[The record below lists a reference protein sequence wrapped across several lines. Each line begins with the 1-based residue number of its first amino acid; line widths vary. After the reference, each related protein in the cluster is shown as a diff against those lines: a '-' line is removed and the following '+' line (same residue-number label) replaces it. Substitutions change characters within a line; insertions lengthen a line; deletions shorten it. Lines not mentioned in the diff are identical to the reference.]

1 MEGSS
6 NSLGSGGGLATAV
19 AKPGMRHGASS
30 KAKSLTSM
38 PARSGTGAGAAEA
51 SLGDTADPISIHHL
65 PPPPPS
71 QLTTS
76 GADAEAPHVVLGGR
90 GPAGGSTVTSF
101 ATPVASDG
109 PVAVRSGMYPSSRR
123 QGGAAASVGARSMLP
138 RAGASSAA
146 MPAAYCGGE
155 DANGESSAPN
165 TGYYYSR
172 YYGSDQ
178 ASYYSSSTYGYYN
191 NQGEYPGGGGGSSGS
206 TNMPYGST
214 SGPMAGS
221 TSSGAGASDGQSV
234 PVYSFPYQPS
244 SSATANPQQHPNQP
258 PAQYQQSQRQQPPQ
272 PPQPPPPPPQQQ
284 QSQHS
289 PQHQSPYSPQMPAT
303 EQGSSAYQSYYQ
315 QTYQPPQQPRPQ
327 QLPITASTSQSLGGE
342 SQYYGY
348 YYRSGS
354 DPRRGHAR
362 TASGGSGAHYYNSQ
376 QQQQQHGYP
385 PSSSGE
391 GEALCNQGS
400 NMQSSS
406 QGGATE
412 GYYQQYAQC
421 PAYSFQGSPPSAQQQ
436 HSSYMGGE
444 GQSSSV
450 SASYGLAV
458 HAASRG
464 SQPCSTTTSAYGG
477 ESDATQ
483 GTSAARYAGGA
494 YGQPDNAGSNMNGS
508 EGGGV
513 GGRGYGS
520 STAAAA
526 AGNGGAGAGGGSASG
541 GYYGVAY
548 SSGYSAPAPH
558 ASRARGVPYRDAGGD
573 TGGMPLG
580 PASGKS
586 GQAAASGSYLS
597 PQQGSGAEVEDGG
610 QSYHGYAANGYRD
623 YYAAAN
629 QIGSSGISPG
639 YGYPAGQASPQQQT
653 IAYHASYACG
663 EAQPGS
669 SAAASP
675 PVTEN
680 HQRGSGGPPQPPPQ
694 QYQRGGSFY
703 ATDPRFGGGGDSN
716 GGSYDA
722 HGYTPH
728 HPQQQQQQGYHRGY
742 SGSSHPQ
749 YRADARP
756 GGASMPVSRTSQ
768 YVSQPPETAPRRYN
782 VAEEQGKKDRA
793 EELARTQASDDMV
806 PMSLV
811 RSGGHSRSN
820 SSGNGRG
827 DGGVGSV
834 APAPSRKRGKKG
846 GNSGTDRVQSAA
858 QTEGAPEAAEK
869 DGKHGTCG
877 QRSAEVSTQVAPAS
891 AKSAEYKRQASSQQA
906 DAPIPEQTLRTREPL
921 VSLELPPSSLNA
933 PHPQQP
939 PPQNAGEDSTTD
951 RSDRVPKDAARS
963 QQTSDRCMPPKGSV
977 TAAAHDSGES
987 SLSGAEDNADEE
999 AEADYATETFMNS
1012 KRDTATS
1019 AMTAIPVGRQGAGST
1034 GSGSRSQPQHRSSST
1049 ERSAAHASSV
1059 SHGSGS
1065 GSGAQ
1070 SFLRPSP
1077 LTQCLGTP
1085 FHTYI
1090 CGAIVEQA
1098 AQLQTNACSSSATG
1112 GGTGI
1117 AAGSTGTPPASL
1129 STAALA
1135 VRPAMYAPVQRLLS
1149 REMSRGACSATEERD
1164 RGLAQPSMVSGD
1176 VDAEGAR
1183 ACSEEDEGYAHGGAE
1198 EAEAAGEGSKDDDA
1212 EGGLESVRDLGGMK
1226 PATKPL
1232 TADALAAARDASN
1245 TTTPPPRPGTTL
1257 TDSSLRSIGGRPHH
1271 LHLLAHHH
1279 SHHMR
1284 RSTPASGVSSPS
1296 VPIQHHCHAYH
1307 GTSPFLQPASL
1318 ASSCTAFL
1326 SAGGGAAANK
1336 YVQSPESGSSAAL
1349 PPRLPS
1355 GGGGSTPHLHRAG
1368 GGSREGS
1375 GAAATMQQP
1384 PSMVSYPHR
1393 YPNQPSFD
1401 LDGGRCAVVM
1411 EGASG
1416 DAEDH
1421 LQYCYQGNN
1430 TRACNTTKLSLRQQ
1444 QQQSTGAEAAISGRR
1459 AGPGVTSLTSSPATV
1474 VCGSTF
1480 LNTPSQSSLLLSNG
1494 ATARPG
1500 SATPS
1505 PTIQQHQHQRI
1516 ANSGGASRFA
1526 TSPDG
1531 GGQQGSMNGPANNIS
1546 STGGSSHRV
1555 GSPAHNRYTSPTHTN
1570 GHHAGGSQINLQ
1582 AGGRYPMPATR
1593 PPYIY
1598 EHHVGQELLLEEFH
1612 AAMRFNAAS
1621 FGNIACLVDAFSPQ
1635 VPVASDLEFPC
1646 NEDHCQLICTR
1657 GSRGLSSSPG
1667 GGSSQHGSAQG
1678 SRSSRGGTF
1687 LALQSEDARATGG
1700 AGHNSTGGGG
1710 GGQEGP
1716 ALPTLRPAQ
1725 ADRTHYWDFSGPSYC
1740 EPVMTLKSIWQSF
1753 DSPFGCVV
1761 NLAEP
1766 IYPAPMRPAEGELVY
1781 TPLLSGFR
1789 IRFHPASPAYKRLTA
1804 LREVRRQRRR
1814 EEAAASESVGV
1825 SAEDEHA
1832 TTGVEGVARG
1842 GGSSHTAGSYAE
1854 EDGVLTWSATDRPNN
1869 RNIIVEQIVEL
1880 AKCDESYAELLTATT
1895 ADVDHQSWVALMWQP
1910 VFCGGHSSKH
1920 SCGTFLAYY
1929 LLRAPRHLFVP
1940 FADKSEGAAMNSSW
1954 NSPVFRGDRAALSFD
1969 LWSLQR
1975 HYHVARWVSPPP
1987 MTHIM
1992 TALSVD
1998 GEDDEPDNGSSSCA
2012 STSRGRN
2019 SWEEGQTGCASN
2031 RTTESFAFS
2040 TNGDSR
2046 LRLRDAYMG
2055 STGAGAVVGGESSS
2069 TTIAGAVAAPH
2080 TTTGTANAA
2089 ACPTRAKAST
2099 YVRIPLVGLIP
2110 NRCRSEVWFKPV
2122 YDASLMDVHRHGGG
2136 SGGVMGGGDGVG
2148 AGASGVGAG
2157 MGASNGLGGAGGG
2170 GSGAGGNV
2178 GDNGDHTG
2186 LYAFYAPLFLIVT
2199 ALQLM
2204 CWDAYNEW
2212 ERKSPTC
2219 AAAAGRPSAFSE
2231 VRRDAGDSEAAIGG
2245 ASGAAGT
2252 PSSSFAPSPAT
2263 AEEAMVA
2270 AQRQQQQQ
2278 QSDYESEATAGAG
2291 TGGGNPSRGAATH
2304 RRNPWSSYVAKG
2316 VELMTDAARQ
2326 YRAVR
2331 EVANLDGSAEE
2342 GTSGCAVVFSSGGC
2356 AATTSE
2362 GCIGSAEEKRP
2373 VDGDKSVAKQ
2383 QRGGCAVVA
2392 GGTSSSLCDPAA
2404 RVIAG
2409 LLDYYQWAQYDTSLT
2424 ALAAA
2429 YCAT

>member
-694 QYQRGGSFY
+694 
-703 ATDPRFGGGGDSN
+703 
-716 GGSYDA
+716 
-722 HGYTPH
+722 H
-728 HPQQQQQQGYHRGY
+728 
-742 SGSSHPQ
+742 GSSHPQ

-806 PMSLV
+806 PMSL
-811 RSGGHSRSN
+811 
-820 SSGNGRG
+820 
-827 DGGVGSV
+827 
-834 APAPSRKRGKKG
+834 
-846 GNSGTDRVQSAA
+846 SAA

-1019 AMTAIPVGRQGAGST
+1019 AMTAIP
-1034 GSGSRSQPQHRSSST
+1034 
-1049 ERSAAHASSV
+1049 
-1059 SHGSGS
+1059 
-1065 GSGAQ
+1065 
-1070 SFLRPSP
+1070 
-1077 LTQCLGTP
+1077 CLGTP

-1232 TADALAAARDASN
+1232 TADALAAAR
-1245 TTTPPPRPGTTL
+1245 
-1257 TDSSLRSIGGRPHH
+1257 
-1271 LHLLAHHH
+1271 
-1279 SHHMR
+1279 
-1284 RSTPASGVSSPS
+1284 VSSPS

-2245 ASGAAGT
+2245 AS
-2252 PSSSFAPSPAT
+2252 
-2263 AEEAMVA
+2263 
-2270 AQRQQQQQ
+2270 
-2278 QSDYESEATAGAG
+2278 EATAGAG

>member
-19 AKPGMRHGASS
+19 AKPGMQHGASS

-165 TGYYYSR
+165 TGYYYSK

-362 TASGGSGAHYYNSQ
+362 TASGGSGAHYYSSQ

-444 GQSSSV
+444 GQNSSV

-675 PVTEN
+675 PAHLSHLSRRSSST
-680 HQRGSGGPPQPPPQ
+680 SGVAAST
-694 QYQRGGSFY
+694 RLIL
-703 ATDPRFGGGGDSN
+703 AL
-716 GGSYDA
+716 A
-722 HGYTPH
+722 
-728 HPQQQQQQGYHRGY
+728 
-742 SGSSHPQ
+742 

-782 VAEEQGKKDRA
+782 VAEEQGKNDRA
-793 EELARTQASDDMV
+793 EELVRTQASDDMV
-806 PMSLV
+806 PMSL
-811 RSGGHSRSN
+811 
-820 SSGNGRG
+820 
-827 DGGVGSV
+827 
-834 APAPSRKRGKKG
+834 
-846 GNSGTDRVQSAA
+846 SAA

-1019 AMTAIPVGRQGAGST
+1019 AMTAIP
-1034 GSGSRSQPQHRSSST
+1034 
-1049 ERSAAHASSV
+1049 
-1059 SHGSGS
+1059 
-1065 GSGAQ
+1065 
-1070 SFLRPSP
+1070 
-1077 LTQCLGTP
+1077 CLGTP

-1183 ACSEEDEGYAHGGAE
+1183 ACSEEDEG
-1198 EAEAAGEGSKDDDA
+1198 
-1212 EGGLESVRDLGGMK
+1212 VRDLGGMK

-1232 TADALAAARDASN
+1232 TADALAAAR
-1245 TTTPPPRPGTTL
+1245 
-1257 TDSSLRSIGGRPHH
+1257 
-1271 LHLLAHHH
+1271 
-1279 SHHMR
+1279 
-1284 RSTPASGVSSPS
+1284 VSSPS

-1336 YVQSPESGSSAAL
+1336 YAQSPESGSSAAL

-1716 ALPTLRPAQ
+1716 ALPPLRPAQ

-2157 MGASNGLGGAGGG
+2157 MGASNGLGGAGG
-2170 GSGAGGNV
+2170 A
-2178 GDNGDHTG
+2178 
-2186 LYAFYAPLFLIVT
+2186 AA
-2199 ALQLM
+2199 ALEAMWLM

-2245 ASGAAGT
+2245 A
-2252 PSSSFAPSPAT
+2252 
-2263 AEEAMVA
+2263 
-2270 AQRQQQQQ
+2270 
-2278 QSDYESEATAGAG
+2278 SEATAGAG

>member
-1 MEGSS
+1 
-6 NSLGSGGGLATAV
+6 
-19 AKPGMRHGASS
+19 
-30 KAKSLTSM
+30 
-38 PARSGTGAGAAEA
+38 
-51 SLGDTADPISIHHL
+51 
-65 PPPPPS
+65 
-71 QLTTS
+71 
-76 GADAEAPHVVLGGR
+76 
-90 GPAGGSTVTSF
+90 
-101 ATPVASDG
+101 
-109 PVAVRSGMYPSSRR
+109 MYPSSRR
-123 QGGAAASVGARSMLP
+123 QGGGTAASVGARSTLP

-146 MPAAYCGGE
+146 MPAAYGGGE
-155 DANGESSAPN
+155 DVNGESSAPN
-165 TGYYYSR
+165 TSYYYSK

-178 ASYYSSSTYGYYN
+178 ASYYSSSTHGYYN

-206 TNMPYGST
+206 TSMPYGST
-214 SGPMAGS
+214 PGPMVGS

-244 SSATANPQQHPNQP
+244 SSATANPQQHPNQHS
-258 PAQYQQSQRQQPPQ
+258 AQYQQSHRQP
-272 PPQPPPPPPQQQ
+272 PPQPPPPQQQ
-284 QSQHS
+284 
-289 PQHQSPYSPQMPAT
+289 QSPYSPQMPAT
-303 EQGSSAYQSYYQ
+303 EPGSSAYQSYYQ
-315 QTYQPPQQPRPQ
+315 QAYQPQQPQQQPKPRPQ
-327 QLPITASTSQSLGGE
+327 QYQMTASTSQSLGGE

-348 YYRSGS
+348 YHGSGS
-354 DPRRGHAR
+354 GQRRGHAR
-362 TASGGSGAHYYNSQ
+362 TASSGSGAHYYNSQ
-376 QQQQQHGYP
+376 QQQQPQGYP
-385 PSSSGE
+385 PPSSGE
-391 GEALCNQGS
+391 GEGLYNQGS
-400 NMQSSS
+400 SMQSSS
-406 QGGATE
+406 QGGAAE
-412 GYYQQYAQC
+412 VYYQQYAQC
-421 PAYSFQGSPPSAQQQ
+421 PAYSYQGSPPSAQQQ
-436 HSSYMGGE
+436 QQQPQHSPYMGGE

-450 SASYGLAV
+450 SVSYGHAI
-458 HAASRG
+458 HAASRS

-494 YGQPDNAGSNMNGS
+494 YGQPDNAGSNMSGS
-508 EGGGV
+508 EGGGL

-520 STAAAA
+520 STATAA
-526 AGNGGAGAGGGSASG
+526 AGNGWSGVGGGSASG
-541 GYYGVAY
+541 GYYGAGY
-548 SSGYSAPAPH
+548 ASGYSAPALH
-558 ASRARGVPYRDAGGD
+558 ASRTRGVPYTDAGSD
-573 TGGMPLG
+573 
-580 PASGKS
+580 KS
-586 GQAAASGSYLS
+586 GQAVSSGSYPS
-597 PQQGSGAEVEDGG
+597 PQPGSGAEVEDGG
-610 QSYHGYAANGYRD
+610 QSYHGYAANGYRE

-639 YGYPAGQASPQQQT
+639 YGYPAGHASPQQQT
-653 IAYHASYACG
+653 IAYQASYACG
-663 EAQPGS
+663 EAQPGP

-675 PVTEN
+675 PITET

-703 ATDPRFGGGGDSN
+703 VTDPRYGGGGDSN
-716 GGSYDA
+716 GGGYDA

-728 HPQQQQQQGYHRGY
+728 HPQQQQQQGCYRGY

-749 YRADARP
+749 HRADARP
-756 GGASMPVSRTSQ
+756 GRASMPVSRNSQ

-782 VAEEQGKKDRA
+782 VTEEQGKSDRS
-793 EELARTQASDDMV
+793 EELARAQASDDIV
-806 PMSLV
+806 PMSSV

-827 DGGVGSV
+827 DGGVGSA

-846 GNSGTDRVQSAA
+846 GNSGADRVQSAA
-858 QTEGAPEAAEK
+858 NPEGAPEAAEK
-869 DGKHGTCG
+869 DEKHGTCG
-877 QRSAEVSTQVAPAS
+877 QCSADLRTHVVPAS
-891 AKSAEYKRQASSQQA
+891 DKNVEYQQA
-906 DAPIPEQTLRTREPL
+906 DAPMPEQALLTREPVVL
-921 VSLELPPSSLNA
+921 LELPPSSLNA

-939 PPQNAGEDSTTD
+939 LPQNVGEDSTAG
-951 RSDRVPKDAARS
+951 RSDGVPKDAVRS
-963 QQTSDRCMPPKGSV
+963 PQVSDCCMPPKSSV

-987 SLSGAEDNADEE
+987 SLSGAEDDAEEE
-999 AEADYATETFMNS
+999 AEADYATETFTDS
-1012 KRDTATS
+1012 RLDTATS
-1019 AMTAIPVGRQGAGST
+1019 AMATILVDRQGGAGST
-1034 GSGSRSQPQHRSSST
+1034 GSGSRSQRQHRSSGT
-1049 ERSAAHASSV
+1049 ERSATHASSA

-1077 LTQCLGTP
+1077 LTQCLGAP

-1098 AQLQTNACSSSATG
+1098 AQLQTNACSSSASG
-1112 GGTGI
+1112 GGAGV

-1129 STAALA
+1129 STASLA

-1149 REMSRGACSATEERD
+1149 REMSRGAYSATEERD
-1164 RGLAQPSMVSGD
+1164 RGLARPSMDSGD
-1176 VDAEGAR
+1176 ADAEGTR
-1183 ACSEEDEGYAHGGAE
+1183 ACVEEDEGYAHGGAGA
-1198 EAEAAGEGSKDDDA
+1198 AEAAGEGSKDEDA
-1212 EGGLESVRDLGGMK
+1212 EGDLESVRDLGGMK
-1226 PATKPL
+1226 PATAPL

-1245 TTTPPPRPGTTL
+1245 TAAPPPRPGTTP
-1257 TDSSLRSIGGRPHH
+1257 TDSSLRSIVGRPHH

-1318 ASSCTAFL
+1318 AASCTASL

-1355 GGGGSTPHLHRAG
+1355 GGGGSTPHLHRAA
-1368 GGSREGS
+1368 GGSREGI

-1384 PSMVSYPHR
+1384 PSIVSYPHR
-1393 YPNQPSFD
+1393 YPNQPAFD
-1401 LDGGRCAVVM
+1401 LDGGRCGVVM

-1430 TRACNTTKLSLRQQ
+1430 TRGCNTTKLSLRQQ
-1444 QQQSTGAEAAISGRR
+1444 QQQQQQSTGAEGTVTGRR
-1459 AGPGVTSLTSSPATV
+1459 AGPGSASLTSSPATV
-1474 VCGSTF
+1474 VCSSTF

-1500 SATPS
+1500 SSTPS
-1505 PTIQQHQHQRI
+1505 PTIQQHQHQRVS
-1516 ANSGGASRFA
+1516 NSGGASRFA

-1531 GGQQGSMNGPANNIS
+1531 GGQQGSMSGPANNIS
-1546 STGGSSHRV
+1546 STGASSHRIS
-1555 GSPAHNRYTSPTHTN
+1555 SPAHNRYTSPTHTN
-1570 GHHAGGSQINLQ
+1570 VYHTGGSQINLQ
-1582 AGGRYPMPATR
+1582 AGGRYPMPASR

-1646 NEDHCQLICTR
+1646 NEDQCQLICTR
-1657 GSRGLSSSPG
+1657 GSRGLSLSPG
-1667 GGSSQHGSAQG
+1667 GGSSQHGSAHG

-1687 LALQSEDARATGG
+1687 LALQSEDARTTGG
-1700 AGHNSTGGGG
+1700 AGHNSTSGGGG

-1716 ALPTLRPAQ
+1716 VLPTPRPAQ
-1725 ADRTHYWDFSGPSYC
+1725 ADRTHYWDFAGPSYC

-1804 LREVRRQRRR
+1804 LREIRRQRRR
-1814 EEAAASESVGV
+1814 EEAAASESAGV

-1832 TTGVEGVARG
+1832 TTSVEGAAHG
-1842 GGSSHTAGSYAE
+1842 GGSSHTTGSYAE

-1869 RNIIVEQIVEL
+1869 RNIMVEQIVEL

-1954 NSPVFRGDRAALSFD
+1954 SSPVFRGDRAALSFD

-2046 LRLRDAYMG
+2046 LRLRDVYAG
-2055 STGAGAVVGGESSS
+2055 STGAGTVVGGESSS
-2069 TTIAGAVAAPH
+2069 PTISGAVAAPH
-2080 TTTGTANAA
+2080 TATGTANAET
-2089 ACPTRAKAST
+2089 CPTRAKTAT
-2099 YVRIPLVGLIP
+2099 YVRIPLVGLVP

-2122 YDASLMDVHRHGGG
+2122 YNASLMDAHRHGGG
-2136 SGGVMGGGDGVG
+2136 SGGAMGGGDGAG
-2148 AGASGVGAG
+2148 AGTSGGGAG
-2157 MGASNGLGGAGGG
+2157 MGASNGLGSAGGG
-2170 GSGAGGNV
+2170 GSGVGGNA
-2178 GDNGDHTG
+2178 GDNGDRTG

-2212 ERKSPTC
+2212 ERKSPTS
-2219 AAAAGRPSAFSE
+2219 AAAAGRPSTFSE
-2231 VRRDAGDSEAAIGG
+2231 VRRDAEDSETAIGG
-2245 ASGAAGT
+2245 AVGAAGT
-2252 PSSSFAPSPAT
+2252 LSSPFTPSPAT
-2263 AEEAMVA
+2263 AEEAMAA
-2270 AQRQQQQQ
+2270 AQRQQQQ
-2278 QSDYESEATAGAG
+2278 QSDYESEATTGSG
-2291 TGGGNPSRGAATH
+2291 TGGGNPSRGAAAH

-2331 EVANLDGSAEE
+2331 EVANLDAAVEE
-2342 GTSGCAVVFSSGGC
+2342 GTSGCAVVCNSSGGSVV
-2356 AATTSE
+2356 TTSE
-2362 GCIGSAEEKRP
+2362 GCISSAEEKRP
-2373 VDGDKSVAKQ
+2373 GDGDKSVTRQ

-2429 YCAT
+2429 YCAI

>member
-1 MEGSS
+1 
-6 NSLGSGGGLATAV
+6 
-19 AKPGMRHGASS
+19 
-30 KAKSLTSM
+30 
-38 PARSGTGAGAAEA
+38 
-51 SLGDTADPISIHHL
+51 
-65 PPPPPS
+65 
-71 QLTTS
+71 
-76 GADAEAPHVVLGGR
+76 
-90 GPAGGSTVTSF
+90 
-101 ATPVASDG
+101 
-109 PVAVRSGMYPSSRR
+109 MYPSSRR
-123 QGGAAASVGARSMLP
+123 QGGAAASVGVRSTLP
-138 RAGASSAA
+138 RAGVSSTA
-146 MPAAYCGGE
+146 MPAAHGGGE
-155 DANGESSAPN
+155 DVNGESLASN
-165 TGYYYSR
+165 TGYYYSKH
-172 YYGSDQ
+172 YGSDQ
-178 ASYYSSSTYGYYN
+178 ASYYISSTYGYYN
-191 NQGEYPGGGGGSSGS
+191 NQGEYPGGGGGSGCS
-206 TNMPYGST
+206 TSMPYGST

-221 TSSGAGASDGQSV
+221 TSSGAGANDGQSV

-258 PAQYQQSQRQQPPQ
+258 STQYQQSQRQQPP
-272 PPQPPPPPPQQQ
+272 PPPQQQ
-284 QSQHS
+284 QQQSQYS
-289 PQHQSPYSPQMPAT
+289 PQQQSPYSSQTPGT

-315 QTYQPPQQPRPQ
+315 QTYQPPPQQPQPRPHQ
-327 QLPITASTSQSLGGE
+327 FSMTASTSQTLGEE
-342 SQYYGY
+342 SQYYSY
-348 YYRSGS
+348 YYSSGS
-354 DPRRGHAR
+354 AQRRGNAR
-362 TASGGSGAHYYNSQ
+362 TASGGSGAHYYNLQ

-385 PSSSGE
+385 PPSSGE
-391 GEALCNQGS
+391 GEALYNQGS
-400 NMQSSS
+400 NMPSSS

-436 HSSYMGGE
+436 QPQPQQSPYTGGE
-444 GQSSSV
+444 GQSSAV
-450 SASYGLAV
+450 SASYGHAI
-458 HAASRG
+458 HAASRS
-464 SQPCSTTTSAYGG
+464 SQPCSTSTSAYGG
-477 ESDATQ
+477 ESDAAQ

-520 STAAAA
+520 GTATAA
-526 AGNGGAGAGGGSASG
+526 AGNGGPGVGGASASG
-541 GYYGVAY
+541 GYYGAGY
-548 SSGYSAPAPH
+548 ATGYSAPAPH
-558 ASRARGVPYRDAGGD
+558 ASRTRGVPYTDAGGD
-573 TGGMPLG
+573 TGGMPLV

-586 GQAAASGSYLS
+586 GQAAASGSYPS

-629 QIGSSGISPG
+629 PIGSSGISPG
-639 YGYPAGQASPQQQT
+639 YTYPVGHASPQQQT
-653 IAYHASYACG
+653 IAYQASYACG

-675 PVTEN
+675 PAAEN
-680 HQRGSGGPPQPPPQ
+680 HQRSSGGPPQAPQ
-694 QYQRGGSFY
+694 QQFQRGGSFY
-703 ATDPRFGGGGDSN
+703 ATDPRYSGGGDSN

-728 HPQQQQQQGYHRGY
+728 NLQQQQQQGYYRGY
-742 SGSSHPQ
+742 SGPSHPQ
-749 YRADARP
+749 HRADARP

-768 YVSQPPETAPRRYN
+768 YVSQPPETAPRRYD
-782 VAEEQGKKDRA
+782 VAEAQGKNDRA

-806 PMSLV
+806 PMSSV
-811 RSGGHSRSN
+811 RSMGHSRSN

-827 DGGVGSV
+827 DGGVGSA
-834 APAPSRKRGKKG
+834 APVPSRKRGKKR
-846 GNSGTDRVQSAA
+846 GNSGTERVQSAA
-858 QTEGAPEAAEK
+858 HTEGAPEAAEK
-869 DGKHGTCG
+869 DGKHGPCG
-877 QRSAEVSTQVAPAS
+877 QRSAEVSTHVAPAS
-891 AKSAEYKRQASSQQA
+891 AKSAECQWQASSQQA
-906 DAPIPEQTLRTREPL
+906 DAPIPEQTLVTREPL
-921 VSLELPPSSLNA
+921 VSLELPSSSLNA
-933 PHPQQP
+933 PRPQQP
-939 PPQNAGEDSTTD
+939 PPQNAGEDSTTG
-951 RSDRVPKDAARS
+951 RSDGVPKDAVRS
-963 QQTSDRCMPPKGSV
+963 QQASDRCILPKGST

-987 SLSGAEDNADEE
+987 SLSRTEDDADEE
-999 AEADYATETFMNS
+999 AEADYATETFMDS

-1019 AMTAIPVGRQGAGST
+1019 AMAAILVGRQGAGST
-1034 GSGSRSQPQHRSSST
+1034 GSESCRQPQQRSSST
-1049 ERSAAHASSV
+1049 ERSAAHASSA

-1077 LTQCLGTP
+1077 LTQCLGAP

-1098 AQLQTNACSSSATG
+1098 AQLQTSACSSSATG
-1112 GGTGI
+1112 GGSGV
-1117 AAGSTGTPPASL
+1117 AAGSAGNPPASL

-1149 REMSRGACSATEERD
+1149 REMSRGAYNAAGERD
-1164 RGLAQPSMVSGD
+1164 RGLARPSMDSGD
-1176 VDAEGAR
+1176 VDAEEAP
-1183 ACSEEDEGYAHGGAE
+1183 ACGEEDEGYAHGGAE
-1198 EAEAAGEGSKDDDA
+1198 AAEAAGEGSKDEGA
-1212 EGGLESVRDLGGMK
+1212 EGGLESVHDLGGVK

-1232 TADALAAARDASN
+1232 TADALAAARDTSD
-1245 TTTPPPRPGTTL
+1245 TTAPPPRPSTTL
-1257 TDSSLRSIGGRPHH
+1257 TDSSLRSIGGRPQH
-1271 LHLLAHHH
+1271 LHLVAHHH

-1318 ASSCTAFL
+1318 AAGCTASL

-1336 YVQSPESGSSAAL
+1336 YAQSPKSGSSAAL

-1384 PSMVSYPHR
+1384 PSMISYTHR

-1430 TRACNTTKLSLRQQ
+1430 TRACNATKLPLRQQQ
-1444 QQQSTGAEAAISGRR
+1444 QQQSTGAEGAISGRR
-1459 AGPGVTSLTSSPATV
+1459 AGPGGTSLTSSPATV

-1480 LNTPSQSSLLLSNG
+1480 LNTPSQSSLLLANG

-1505 PTIQQHQHQRI
+1505 PTIQQHQHQRV
-1516 ANSGGASRFA
+1516 ANSGSASRFT
-1526 TSPDG
+1526 TSPNG
-1531 GGQQGSMNGPANNIS
+1531 GGQQGSMNGPANKIS

-1570 GHHAGGSQINLQ
+1570 GYHAGGSQISLQ

-1646 NEDHCQLICTR
+1646 NEDQCQLICTR
-1657 GSRGLSSSPG
+1657 GNRGLSSSPG

-1687 LALQSEDARATGG
+1687 LVPQSEDARTTGG
-1700 AGHNSTGGGG
+1700 AGHNSTSVGS
-1710 GGQEGP
+1710 GGQEGS
-1716 ALPTLRPAQ
+1716 ALPILRPAQ
-1725 ADRTHYWDFSGPSYC
+1725 ADRTHYWDFAGPSYC

-1789 IRFHPASPAYKRLTA
+1789 IRFHPASPACKRLTA

-1814 EEAAASESVGV
+1814 EEAAASEIVGV

-1832 TTGVEGVARG
+1832 TTGVEGVVRG
-1842 GGSSHTAGSYAE
+1842 GGSSHTTGSYAE

-1998 GEDDEPDNGSSSCA
+1998 GEDDEPDNGSFSCA

-2031 RTTESFAFS
+2031 HTTESFAVS

-2046 LRLRDAYMG
+2046 VRLRDVYPG

-2069 TTIAGAVAAPH
+2069 ITIAGAVTALH
-2080 TTTGTANAA
+2080 TMTGTANAA
-2089 ACPTRAKAST
+2089 ACPTREKTAT
-2099 YVRIPLVGLIP
+2099 FVRIPLVGLIP

-2122 YDASLMDVHRHGGG
+2122 YDASLMDAHRHGGG
-2136 SGGVMGGGDGVG
+2136 SGGDGAG
-2148 AGASGVGAG
+2148 AGASGGGAG
-2157 MGASNGLGGAGGG
+2157 MGASSGLGGAGGG
-2170 GSGAGGNV
+2170 GSSAGGNV
-2178 GDNGDHTG
+2178 SDNGDHTG

-2212 ERKSPTC
+2212 ERKSPTS
-2219 AAAAGRPSAFSE
+2219 AAAAGRPSTFAE
-2231 VRRDAGDSEAAIGG
+2231 VRRDAEDSEAAIGG

-2252 PSSSFAPSPAT
+2252 PSSSFTPSPAT
-2263 AEEAMVA
+2263 AEEAMAA

-2278 QSDYESEATAGAG
+2278 QQSDYELEATAGAG
-2291 TGGGNPSRGAATH
+2291 TGGGNPSRGAAAH
-2304 RRNPWSSYVAKG
+2304 RKNPWSSYVAKG
-2316 VELMTDAARQ
+2316 VELMTEAARQ

-2342 GTSGCAVVFSSGGC
+2342 GTNGCAVVFSSGGS

-2373 VDGDKSVAKQ
+2373 VEGDKSVAKQ